1 MHFSEKIKVG
11 YDQFSPIPL
20 AGPSDAPMPAPPYR
34 PPVSLQVARAA
45 AWVSLCLLAF
55 TLLFA
60 PIVGLARAWSAAPA
74 APTVQEVPDEPPNPF
89 DDVIAL
95 PADPEEMLSSD
106 DAAAQREGARQ
117 LIADIEQRWPDDHR
131 RSFLVA
137 VAPGAL
143 DAAVEHCIPPS
154 VTVGQAVLE
163 SGWGRS
169 GLAKRH
175 KNLFG
180 IKAGSHGK
188 AVEMPTTE
196 VVSGLAQ
203 RSSERFRT
211 YDDFAE
217 SVEHHG
223 RLLATDPRY
232 ASARQHWKNWPQ
244 FLATVAPTYAT
255 DPNYIKQV
263 SQLVKT
269 YRLAEFDE
277 LVTRAARRRSTCTD
291 L

>member
-1 MHFSEKIKVG
+1 MTSLPPH
-11 YDQFSPIPL
+11 
-20 AGPSDAPMPAPPYR
+20 PSTALTIAR
-34 PPVSLQVARAA
+34 GAATASLG
-45 AWVSLCLLAF
+45 LLAL
-55 TLLFA
+55 TLLVT
-60 PIVGLARAWSAAPA
+60 PLVGAARAWSSRPAPLAAVASIPQ
-74 APTVQEVPDEPPNPF
+74 PDVPLNPF
-89 DDVIAL
+89 EDATAL

-106 DAAAQREGARQ
+106 DTDAQREGARQ
-117 LIADIEQRWPDDHR
+117 LITEIEERWPDDHR
-131 RSFLVA
+131 RQFLVA

-143 DAAVEHCIPPS
+143 DAAVKHCIPPS

-180 IKAGSHGK
+180 IKAGSHGD

-211 YDDFAE
+211 YDDFAD

-223 RLLATDPRY
+223 HLLATDPRY
-232 ASARQHWKNWPQ
+232 AKARKHWDNWPK
-244 FLATVAPTYAT
+244 FLAIVAPTYAT
-255 DPNYIKQV
+255 DPQYVNRV
-263 SQLVKT
+263 SQLVER
-269 YRLAEFDE
+269 YRLAEFDA
-277 LVTRAARRRSTCTD
+277 LVTRVARRRSSCPE